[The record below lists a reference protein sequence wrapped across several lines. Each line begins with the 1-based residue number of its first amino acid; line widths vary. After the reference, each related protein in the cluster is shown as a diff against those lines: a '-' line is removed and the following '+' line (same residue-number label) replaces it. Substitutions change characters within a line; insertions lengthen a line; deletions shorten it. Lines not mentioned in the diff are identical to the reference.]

1 MGNALKGHN
10 LSAGGNAL
18 RLAKTHENTTPAL
31 GGAKCRLAKKQ
42 DTTIYG
48 IKTVPRIRQ
57 LTLNHFATDD
67 FTT

>member
-18 RLAKTHENTTPAL
+18 RLAHENTTPAL
-31 GGAKCRLAKKQ
+31 GGAKCRLAKKEGYHNSWHQ
-42 DTTIYG
+42 NR
-48 IKTVPRIRQ
+48 PRIRQ
-57 LTLNHFATDD
+57 LTLNHFAAND